1 MRLYLIRHPR
11 PSTFPDIC
19 FGQSDVPVSPRSLE
33 DSLQALLA
41 NADLPQGLPVYSSPL
56 SRSADLADALTQ
68 AWQVPEPIFDPRLKE
83 MDFGDWEMRAWTDIP
98 RSEVDAWVADLAQY
112 RPGGGESV
120 LDMAAR
126 VESFRAD
133 LQARGRDACV
143 VCHAG
148 TIRLLMAANK
158 RGDLHAMA
166 LSAARERI
174 YIGYG
179 QMVVLEA

>member
-19 FGQSDVPVSPRSLE
+19 FGQSDVPVSPRALDESLE
-33 DSLQALLA
+33 ALLSNPA
-41 NADLPQGLPVYSSPL
+41 LPPGLPVYSSPL
-56 SRSADLADALTQ
+56 SRSADLATALTQ
-68 AWQVPEPIFDPRLKE
+68 AWEIPGPVFDCRLKE
-83 MDFGDWEMRAWTDIP
+83 MNFGDWEMRAWTDIP
-98 RSEVDAWVADLAQY
+98 RREVDAWVADLAGY

-120 LDMAAR
+120 LDMAVR
-126 VESFRAD
+126 VESFRAE
-133 LQARGRDACV
+133 LEEKGNDACV

-148 TIRLLMAANK
+148 TIRLLMAATG
-158 RGDLHAMA
+158 RADLQTMA
-166 LSAARERI
+166 LNAARQRI

>member
-19 FGQSDVPVSPRSLE
+19 FGQSDVPVSPQE
-33 DSLQALLA
+33 LQASVESLLS
-41 NADLPQGLPVYSSPL
+41 NPDLPHGLPVYSSPL
-56 SRSADLADALTQ
+56 SRTADLAAALTQ
-68 AWQVPEPIFDPRLKE
+68 AWERPAPIFDARLKE

-98 RSEVDAWVADLAQY
+98 RSEVDAWVADLARY

-120 LDMAAR
+120 MDMAAR
-126 VESFRAD
+126 VESFRSE
-133 LQARGRDACV
+133 LQAQGNDVCV

-148 TIRLLMAANK
+148 TIRLLMAAN
-158 RGDLHAMA
+158 GQPDLQAMA
-166 LSAARERI
+166 LRAARERI